1 MSMIFSLMHAVK
13 DIVVPS
19 PSPWALQ
26 WLISSSLHAESDWRW
41 QMTEMHIYANSE
53 LFYIALYQ
61 AGYLMGRKVH
71 KR

>member
-1 MSMIFSLMHAVK
+1 MLSMIFSLMHAVK

-19 PSPWALQ
+19 PSPC
-26 WLISSSLHAESDWRW
+26 LHAESDWRW
-41 QMTEMHIYANSE
+41 QMTEMHIYANSK

-61 AGYLMGRKVH
+61 TGYLMGREVH